1 METVQS
7 NKEVLS
13 KPEAGPGRETP
24 PLVLVDNLK
33 KKEIS
38 LNLVRRFSGDAFKR
52 GIRILTLTFVVF

>member
-13 KPEAGPGRETP
+13 KPEAGPGRETS

-33 KKEIS
+33 KKIYLYTLSEGF
-38 LNLVRRFSGDAFKR
+38 LDAFKR
-52 GIRILTLTFVVF
+52 GILTLTFVVF